1 MGNLEEL
8 NLSLLVF
15 RINSTFLDGIQL
27 YDQFLISM
35 PQLKKFTFNIKTMV
49 CICDPEIIL
58 QSNEDV
64 QNSFIRRGY
73 EQVASYVHTN
83 PMEIKRKCHIYSL
96 PFDFD
101 HFLELNTSFQG
112 GIFPKVRYLKM
123 FDSYPFEYKLI
134 KLISKQF
141 PFLQILCLCNKH
153 PQQDKKDSA
162 TLITFPYLK
171 YLDLKDAHDDY
182 AELFLLEKTTHLPR
196 LSGLAIQYE
205 SLTNITKNFTADVK
219 QFNFGTL
226 KSLDLCE
233 AFVRP
238 ESFHRYFPSL

>member
-1 MGNLEEL
+1 MENLEEL
-8 NLSLLVF
+8 NLSLSVL
-15 RINSTFLDGIQL
+15 RLDSTYLDGIQL
-27 YDQFLISM
+27 YDHFLIYM
-35 PQLKKFTFNIKTMV
+35 RQLNKFTFNIKTAV
-49 CICDPEIIL
+49 VS
-58 QSNEDV
+58 SNARDDLPSNKDV
-64 QNSFIRRGY
+64 QNSFIGRGY
-73 EQVASYVHTN
+73 PQVVSHVHTN
-83 PMEIKRKCHIYSL
+83 LEKTIGECHIYSL
-96 PFDFD
+96 PFNFD
-101 HFLELNTSFQG
+101 HFLELNNSFQG
-112 GIFPKVRYLKM
+112 GIFHTVRYLEM

-134 KLISKQF
+134 KLIPEHF

-162 TLITFPYLK
+162 TLITFPCLK